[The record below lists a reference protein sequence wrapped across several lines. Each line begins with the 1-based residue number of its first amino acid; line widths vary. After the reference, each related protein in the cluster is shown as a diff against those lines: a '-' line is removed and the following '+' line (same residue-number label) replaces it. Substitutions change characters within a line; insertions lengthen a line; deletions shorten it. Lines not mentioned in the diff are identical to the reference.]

1 MINGENASTSTAK
14 TLLWRKA
21 QNQLFALSQWFEL
34 NITISDVPF
43 PPICALTSF
52 RICRKAYT
60 IDWAFYEL
68 SCNMEGSRAVKL
80 WIKMFWHLM
89 FLLKEKL
96 GKLSAPDQGEFNLI
110 NILTPEGYEG
120 ICQMNLNI
128 EFIQK
133 WFCCKA
139 QEIEKSVFR
148 QELFHQRRLNES
160 SYIALENLSMNDWFA
175 IDCRSY
181 VQAQKSVWMRSTNH
195 FWAEHWRTSEIQ
207 N

>member
-1 MINGENASTSTAK
+1 
-14 TLLWRKA
+14 
-21 QNQLFALSQWFEL
+21 
-34 NITISDVPF
+34 
-43 PPICALTSF
+43 
-52 RICRKAYT
+52 
-60 IDWAFYEL
+60 
-68 SCNMEGSRAVKL
+68 
-80 WIKMFWHLM
+80 M

-120 ICQMNLNI
+120 IYQMNLNI

-181 VQAQKSVWMRSTNH
+181 KHKNLFECEARITFELNIEGQVKFKINDSPIPIHTGICR
-195 FWAEHWRTSEIQ
+195 RLPR
-207 N
+207 